1 MQGPRGPAAQLQ
13 PVTTSTTVSSCGN
26 KASRLTS
33 TARASGRPVS
43 GKPDRSLEPMFEKLP
58 HGKRPAPSNH
68 CRVLGASD
76 RRATTTTASAGDIG
90 VQLNNDH
97 RIARGVV
104 NNVPMEESVGRGR
117 AAFARRAWGEARAML
132 SGAGPL
138 EVDDLERLAMAAHL
152 VGRDDE
158 STQAWERAH
167 VEALRLGA
175 VDRAV
180 RDAFWLGF
188 GLLLR
193 GEVAQSSGWLARAER
208 LVEGSGR
215 DGPGRGFLL
224 VPEFLFAL
232 DRGDHAT
239 AHALAQEVVA
249 IAERF
254 GDRDLLALGV
264 LGHGQA
270 SLAAGRTGRG
280 MRLLDEAMVSA
291 ATADLSPIVSG
302 IVYCAVIEACM
313 DLFDLR
319 RAAEWTE
326 AMHRWCAAQPDL
338 VPYRG
343 HCMVHRSQVLQ
354 YCGAWADAVAEAERA
369 RRALSDPAH
378 PALGLALYQLGELH
392 RLRGEL
398 DDAERAYRAASAQG
412 REPAPG
418 FALLRLAQGSITGA
432 MAATRR
438 MLEESQGR
446 LTRPTVL
453 AAAVEVQ
460 LAAGDHDA
468 ARAAGEELGKIA
480 DAVGTPLL
488 HAIADYAIGAIL
500 LTGGDP
506 SAALGALRRAGVAW
520 QALGMPYD
528 AARARVQ
535 IALACASLGDTDA
548 AGMELDAARTTFERV
563 GARPDLAR
571 VAELAQPGRPASL
584 TARECE
590 VLRLV
595 AAGRTNR
602 EIATELVI
610 SEHTV
615 ARHVQNIFAKLGV
628 PSRAAATAYAYEHGL
643 VSAAR

>member
-1 MQGPRGPAAQLQ
+1 MGP
-13 PVTTSTTVSSCGN
+13 
-26 KASRLTS
+26 
-33 TARASGRPVS
+33 
-43 GKPDRSLEPMFEKLP
+43 
-58 HGKRPAPSNH
+58 
-68 CRVLGASD
+68 
-76 RRATTTTASAGDIG
+76 
-90 VQLNNDH
+90 
-97 RIARGVV
+97 
-104 NNVPMEESVGRGR
+104 GR
-117 AAFARRAWGEARAML
+117 AAFARRAWGEARALL
-132 SGAGPL
+132 SGAVPL
-138 EVDDLERLAMAAHL
+138 EVDDLERLAIAAHM

-158 STQAWERAH
+158 SAQAWERAH
-167 VEALRLGA
+167 TEALGLDD

-180 RDAFWLGF
+180 RCAFWLVL

-215 DGPGRGFLL
+215 DGAGRGFLL
-224 VPEFLFAL
+224 VPEFLDAL
-232 DRGDHAT
+232 DRGDHVT
-239 AHALAQEVVA
+239 ASALTQEIVT

-254 GDRDLLALGV
+254 ADRDLLALGV

-270 SLAAGRTGRG
+270 ALAAGRTGQG
-280 MRLLDEAMVSA
+280 MHLLDEAMISA
-291 ATADLSPIVSG
+291 ASADLSPIVTG

-326 AMHRWCAAQPDL
+326 AMHHWCAAQPDL

-354 YCGAWADAVAEAERA
+354 YCGAWVDAMAEAERA
-369 RRALSDPAH
+369 RQALSDPAH
-378 PALGLALYQLGELH
+378 PALGLAFYQQGELY

-418 FALLRLAQGSITGA
+418 FALLRLAQGSIA
-432 MAATRR
+432 AAVAATRR
-438 MLEESQGR
+438 MLEESRGR

-460 LAAGDHDA
+460 LAAGDCDA
-468 ARAAGEELGKIA
+468 ARTAGDELNEIA
-480 DAVGTPLL
+480 DVVDTPLL
-488 HAIADYAIGAIL
+488 RATADYAIGTIMLA
-500 LTGGDP
+500 GGD
-506 SAALGALRRAGVAW
+506 AAGALAALRRAGTAW

-535 IALACASLGDTDA
+535 IALSCRALGDGEA
-548 AGMELDAARTTFERV
+548 AGMELDAARAMFEKV
-563 GARPDLAR
+563 GARPDPARLAER
-571 VAELAQPGRPASL
+571 ARPGARIPL

-595 AAGRTNR
+595 ATGGTNR
-602 EIATELVI
+602 EIANALVI

-615 ARHVQNIFAKLGV
+615 ARHVQNILAKLGV
-628 PSRAAATAYAYEHGL
+628 PSRAAATAYAYEHGM
-643 VSAAR
+643 VAAAR